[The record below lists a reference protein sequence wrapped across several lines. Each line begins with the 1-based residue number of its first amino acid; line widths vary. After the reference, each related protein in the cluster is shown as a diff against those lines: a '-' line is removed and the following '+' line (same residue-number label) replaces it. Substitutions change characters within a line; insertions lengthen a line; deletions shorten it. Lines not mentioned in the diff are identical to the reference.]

1 MFWAFI
7 LDISVCSVLAMD
19 YLSGIAYNYGVTRN
33 IEVDIGVRSDK
44 DIITDSNATND
55 DGVHSYPY

>member
-19 YLSGIAYNYGVTRN
+19 YLSRVANNYGVIRY

-44 DIITDSNATND
+44 DIITNSNVTND